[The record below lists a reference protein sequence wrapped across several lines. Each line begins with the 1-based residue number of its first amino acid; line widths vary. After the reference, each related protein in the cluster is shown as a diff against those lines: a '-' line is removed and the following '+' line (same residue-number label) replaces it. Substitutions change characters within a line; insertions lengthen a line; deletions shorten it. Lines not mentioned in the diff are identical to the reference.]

1 MRLTDLLDKEH
12 SFRYLIGLVLAV
24 AFFVA
29 VWVPSRSLAV
39 FYDNLEGLS
48 DSVQRADYETAEQQ
62 LAEVSAFYEGSRAW
76 GVQQLVDSYLF
87 QDAFL
92 QQASYSYLTG
102 DLQTVVDDLS
112 DEVDDAR
119 ASHLLAN
126 AKFMLARERYRAI
139 DGEDPDAARLKEAII
154 VEVMETINPDYERAL
169 RSDLTDRFDYKW
181 NYDLT
186 SNPAAVRRALEAPRE
201 IEPPELE
208 QLKGE
213 GTPVRRRRGGP

>member
-169 RSDLTDRFDYKW
+169 RSDLTARFDYKW

-186 SNPAAVRRALEAPRE
+186 SNPEAVRRALEAPRE

-208 QLKGE
+208 QMKGE
-213 GTPVRRRRGGP
+213 GTPVRRRRG

>member
-76 GVQQLVDSYLF
+76 GVQQLVASYLF

-154 VEVMETINPDYERAL
+154 VEVMETINPDYERAR

-186 SNPAAVRRALEAPRE
+186 SNPEAVRRALEAPRE

-208 QLKGE
+208 QMKGE
-213 GTPVRRRRGGP
+213 GTPVRRRRG

>member
-76 GVQQLVDSYLF
+76 GVQQLGDSYLF

-119 ASHLLAN
+119 AVSYTHLTLPTN
-126 AKFMLARERYRAI
+126 RE
-139 DGEDPDAARLKEAII
+139 
-154 VEVMETINPDYERAL
+154 V
-169 RSDLTDRFDYKW
+169 
-181 NYDLT
+181 
-186 SNPAAVRRALEAPRE
+186 
-201 IEPPELE
+201 
-208 QLKGE
+208 
-213 GTPVRRRRGGP
+213 

>member
-139 DGEDPDAARLKEAII
+139 EGEDPDAARLKEAII

-186 SNPAAVRRALEAPRE
+186 SNPEAVRRALEAPRE

-208 QLKGE
+208 QMKGE
-213 GTPVRRRRGGP
+213 GTPVRRRRG